1 MWQWEYLEACCISET
16 GSLNSIRQL
25 ALRQSVGHVGSFPE
39 VVQQGANVPLPP
51 LGLCLGTAAKHKNM
65 NFREITCAAKWR
77 EDMPGVFYYVTLQL
91 SDILWKEGLVTLL
104 SLCPASVPYNLIP
117 LRSLISPFLSLG
129 LHSLHPHPV
138 SASPLFP
145 LLQPSAVVF
154 PAYPYTLFLFSPSI
168 LNPPLL
174 QSKSLDLLFCKELL
188 LADV

>member
-65 NFREITCAAKWR
+65 TFREITRAAKWR

-104 SLCPASVPYNLIP
+104 SLCPASVLYNLIH
-117 LRSLISPFLSLG
+117 LRSDQSLSLTRFAF
-129 LHSLHPHPV
+129 SSPPHCV
-138 SASPLFP
+138 YFTP
-145 LLQPSAVVF
+145 LLSPPTLHCCLSSLSLCFFFSSVTPS
-154 PAYPYTLFLFSPSI
+154 
-168 LNPPLL
+168 
-174 QSKSLDLLFCKELL
+174 
-188 LADV
+188 